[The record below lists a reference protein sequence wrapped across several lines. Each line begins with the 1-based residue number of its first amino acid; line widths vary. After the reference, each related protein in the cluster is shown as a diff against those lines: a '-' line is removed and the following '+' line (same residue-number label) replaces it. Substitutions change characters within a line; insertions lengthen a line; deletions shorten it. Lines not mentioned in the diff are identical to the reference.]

1 MMMMMRRRARLCWG
15 HFCYVVLTGLVV
27 RQYGAKSIGTGSVLI
42 SQSLL
47 LKKLSVNCGWL
58 DTVGP
63 HGPCANTFGPP

>member
-1 MMMMMRRRARLCWG
+1 M
-15 HFCYVVLTGLVV
+15 V